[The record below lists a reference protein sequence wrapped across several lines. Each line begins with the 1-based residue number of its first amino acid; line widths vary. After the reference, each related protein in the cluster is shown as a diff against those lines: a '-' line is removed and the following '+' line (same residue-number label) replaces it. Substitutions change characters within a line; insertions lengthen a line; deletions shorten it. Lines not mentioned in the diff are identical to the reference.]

1 MWLVG
6 ITLLATT
13 LNGGASELP
22 LRLLMM
28 YVHLSELRQNG
39 SMRVNIFGL
48 DEKNVD
54 ISRLI
59 YIYDYA
65 ERLGGVSDST
75 DGT

>member
-1 MWLVG
+1 VWLVG